1 MFFFKKIVNKE
12 KLTTAESY
20 SDALHDCQDLLHKSE
35 EGIKKADFVFYES
48 VKGQLASTQQKVSV
62 LLKQGDAIKKETIE
76 EVQQDI
82 VGLRQSV
89 IERVGSFI
97 FKNLILDALTLA
109 NRKLSHIKATLLK
122 SHPVAGKKKRKDN
135 HKDSNFEKN

>member
-1 MFFFKKIVNKE
+1 M
-12 KLTTAESY
+12 
-20 SDALHDCQDLLHKSE
+20 
-35 EGIKKADFVFYES
+35 
-48 VKGQLASTQQKVSV
+48 

-135 HKDSNFEKN
+135 HKDSNFEIEESIDLIINCGSLSEPSIAKYFEDFTEKSIFDSIVNLKNKFKKTGLGQIIKMLVLI